1 MKSTEEILRMIGD
14 LHEAQLAAN
23 DGQSDLWEIKKA
35 IIGALHDIE
44 VRDDLSPK
52 QMPKEMHR
60 KLEKIIRDSIFLSR
74 LSEAAARH
82 PECAGD
88 IVKLETATLKDQA
101 ERGEP
106 LRPLFTWRRALSF
119 LLIRLRRFL
128 PVSVYDF
135 LDRVLWKSDSD
146 AELQTL
152 LRKLQER
159 D

>member
-1 MKSTEEILRMIGD
+1 MKPSAEITRMIGD
-14 LHEAQLAAN
+14 LHQAQRAAN

-35 IIGALHDIE
+35 ILRTRGFD
-44 VRDDLSPK
+44 VPDDLSPN
-52 QMPKEMHR
+52 QVPKEMHR
-60 KLEKIIRDSIFLSR
+60 KLEKVIRDSIFLSR
-74 LSEAAARH
+74 LAEAAARH

-88 IVKLETATLKDQA
+88 IVKLEKATLKDQA

-106 LRPLFTWRRALSF
+106 LKPLFTWRRALSF
-119 LLIRLRRFL
+119 LLIPLRQFL
-128 PVSVYDF
+128 PVSIYDF
-135 LDRVLWKSDSD
+135 LDRVLWKSESD